1 MDTEDRAG
9 RYLGITAIC
18 GLALVIGWLTGA
30 IGPALAF
37 TAGATAATALL
48 LFARVAAPA
57 VRLSAATSEPAVGW
71 AEFHRELSR
80 ARRYERAFGIVRFV
94 GVAGRPGGERVIRD
108 RVAAL
113 SRRID
118 RVWLD
123 GNDLFVLLPESDAA
137 AVQTAIERAR
147 YRLGE
152 MLDAPVTAI
161 FPANGITSGSLI
173 ACLYQG
179 DASPVAIGALA
190 PAPPIAASLAAPDEG
205 DLAESAT

>member
-1 MDTEDRAG
+1 MDTGNHAG
-9 RYLGITAIC
+9 RLLGIAAIC
-18 GLALVIGWLTGA
+18 ALALVVGWLFGA
-30 IGPALAF
+30 FGPALAF
-37 TAGATAATALL
+37 IAGAVTASVVLL
-48 LFARVAAPA
+48 AAGAAAPA
-57 VRLSAATSEPAVGW
+57 VRLAAATSEPAVGW

-94 GVAGRPGGERVIRD
+94 GVTGRPVSERVIRD
-108 RVAAL
+108 RVAAM

-118 RVWLD
+118 RVWVD

-147 YRLGE
+147 YRLGAL
-152 MLDAPVTAI
+152 LDAPVTAI

-190 PAPPIAASLAAPDEG
+190 PAVSGAPSLGSPSET

>member
-1 MDTEDRAG
+1 MDTEDRAA
-9 RYLGITAIC
+9 RFLGITAVC
-18 GLALVIGWLTGA
+18 GVVLVCGWLVGA
-30 IGPALAF
+30 LGPALAF
-37 TAGATAATALL
+37 TAGATMATAILL
-48 LFARVAAPA
+48 VTRAVGPA
-57 VRLSAATSEPAVGW
+57 VRLAAGTSEPAVGW

-80 ARRYERAFGIVRFV
+80 SRRYERAFGIVRFV
-94 GVAGRPGGERVIRD
+94 GVAGRPVSERVIRD
-108 RVAAL
+108 RVAAV

-147 YRLGE
+147 YRLGAL
-152 MLDAPVTAI
+152 LDAPVTAN

-190 PAPPIAASLAAPDEG
+190 PAAASGTILDAPDQG
-205 DLAESAT
+205 DLAEGAT